1 MLDSAGGAF
10 RLLCMRLTQEEQRAI
25 CGSIHKVDP
34 EARVLLFGSRV
45 NDQARGGDIDLLVL
59 SDRLGF
65 DDLWPIRRE
74 ILDRIG
80 WQKLDLIIENERDG
94 LSAIARVAM
103 ETGER
108 L

>member
-1 MLDSAGGAF
+1 MICDSIN
-10 RLLCMRLTQEEQRAI
+10 R
-25 CGSIHKVDP
+25 VDP
-34 EARVLLFGSRV
+34 EARILLFGSRV
-45 NDQARGGDIDLLVL
+45 DDQARGGDIDLLVL

-65 DDLWPIRRE
+65 DDLWPIRRD

-103 ETGER
+103 ETGEA

>member
-1 MLDSAGGAF
+1 
-10 RLLCMRLTQEEQRAI
+10 MRLTQQERKVI
-25 CGSIHKVDP
+25 CDSINRVDP
-34 EARVLLFGSRV
+34 EARILLFGSRV
-45 NDQARGGDIDLLVL
+45 DDQARGGDIDLLVL

-80 WQKLDLIIENERDG
+80 WQKLDLIIENERVG

>member
-1 MLDSAGGAF
+1 
-10 RLLCMRLTQEEQRAI
+10 MRLTQQERKVI
-25 CGSIHKVDP
+25 CDSINRVDP
-34 EARVLLFGSRV
+34 EARILLFGSRV
-45 NDQARGGDIDLLVL
+45 DDQARGGDIDLLVL

-65 DDLWPIRRE
+65 DDLWPIRHE

-80 WQKLDLIIENERDG
+80 WQKLDLIIENERVG

>member
-1 MLDSAGGAF
+1 
-10 RLLCMRLTQEEQRAI
+10 MRLTQQEQKVIRD
-25 CGSIHKVDP
+25 SIHKADP
-34 EARVLLFGSRV
+34 DARVLLFGSRV
-45 NDQARGGDIDLLVL
+45 DDQARGGDIDLLVL

-80 WQKLDLIIENERDG
+80 WQKLDLIIENERVG

>member
-1 MLDSAGGAF
+1 
-10 RLLCMRLTQEEQRAI
+10 MRLTQQEQKVI
-25 CGSIHKVDP
+25 CDSINKVDP
-34 EARVLLFGSRV
+34 EARILLFGSRV
-45 NDQARGGDIDLLVL
+45 DDQARGGDIDLLVL
-59 SDRLGF
+59 SERLGF
-65 DDLWPIRRE
+65 DDLWPVRRE

-80 WQKLDLIIENERDG
+80 WQKLDLIIENECDG

>member
-1 MLDSAGGAF
+1 
-10 RLLCMRLTQEEQRAI
+10 MRLTQQERKVI
-25 CGSIHKVDP
+25 CDSINRIDP
-34 EARVLLFGSRV
+34 EARILLFGSRV
-45 NDQARGGDIDLLVL
+45 DDQARGGDIDLLVL

-80 WQKLDLIIENERDG
+80 WQKLDLIIENERVG

>member
-1 MLDSAGGAF
+1 
-10 RLLCMRLTQEEQRAI
+10 MRLTQEEQRAI
-25 CGSIHKVDP
+25 CASIHKVDP
-34 EARVLLFGSRV
+34 DARILLFGSRV

-59 SDRLGF
+59 SDLLGF

-80 WQKLDLIIENERDG
+80 WQKLDLIIENERNG

>member
-1 MLDSAGGAF
+1 
-10 RLLCMRLTQEEQRAI
+10 MRLTQQEQQVI
-25 CGSIHKVDP
+25 CDSINRVDP
-34 EARVLLFGSRV
+34 EARILLFGSRV
-45 NDQARGGDIDLLVL
+45 DDQARGGDIDLLVL

-80 WQKLDLIIENERDG
+80 WQKLDLIIENERVG

>member
-1 MLDSAGGAF
+1 
-10 RLLCMRLTQEEQRAI
+10 MRLTQQEQQVI
-25 CGSIHKVDP
+25 CDSINRVDP
-34 EARVLLFGSRV
+34 EARILLFGSRV
-45 NDQARGGDIDLLVL
+45 DDQARGGDIDLLVL
-59 SDRLGF
+59 SERLGF

-94 LSAIARVAM
+94 LSAIARVAL

>member
-1 MLDSAGGAF
+1 
-10 RLLCMRLTQEEQRAI
+10 
-25 CGSIHKVDP
+25 VD
-34 EARVLLFGSRV
+34 
-45 NDQARGGDIDLLVL
+45 DQARGGDIDLLVL

-65 DDLWPIRRE
+65 DDLWPIRRD

-103 ETGER
+103 ETGEA

>member
-1 MLDSAGGAF
+1 VICDSIN
-10 RLLCMRLTQEEQRAI
+10 R
-25 CGSIHKVDP
+25 VDP
-34 EARVLLFGSRV
+34 EAQILLFGSRV
-45 NDQARGGDIDLLVL
+45 DDQARGGDIDLLVL

-80 WQKLDLIIENERDG
+80 WQKLDLIIENERVG

>member
-1 MLDSAGGAF
+1 MICDSIN
-10 RLLCMRLTQEEQRAI
+10 R
-25 CGSIHKVDP
+25 VDP
-34 EARVLLFGSRV
+34 EAQILLFGSRV
-45 NDQARGGDIDLLVL
+45 DDQARGGDIDLLVL

-80 WQKLDLIIENERDG
+80 WQKLDLIIENERVG

>member
-1 MLDSAGGAF
+1 
-10 RLLCMRLTQEEQRAI
+10 MRLTRQERQVI
-25 CGSIHKVDP
+25 CDSIKKVDP

-45 NDQARGGDIDLLVL
+45 DDQARGGDIDILCL
-59 SDRLGF
+59 SERLGF

-103 ETGER
+103 ETGEQ

>member
-1 MLDSAGGAF
+1 
-10 RLLCMRLTQEEQRAI
+10 MRLTQQERKVI
-25 CGSIHKVDP
+25 CDSINRVDP
-34 EARVLLFGSRV
+34 EARILLFGSRV
-45 NDQARGGDIDLLVL
+45 DDQARGGDIDLLVL

-80 WQKLDLIIENERDG
+80 LQKLDLIIENERVG

>member
-1 MLDSAGGAF
+1 MICDSIN
-10 RLLCMRLTQEEQRAI
+10 R
-25 CGSIHKVDP
+25 VDP
-34 EARVLLFGSRV
+34 EARILLFGSRV
-45 NDQARGGDIDLLVL
+45 DDQARGGDIDLLVL

-80 WQKLDLIIENERDG
+80 WQKLDLIIENERVG

>member
-1 MLDSAGGAF
+1 
-10 RLLCMRLTQEEQRAI
+10 MRLTQQERKVI
-25 CGSIHKVDP
+25 CDSIHRVDP
-34 EARVLLFGSRV
+34 DARILLFGSRV
-45 NDQARGGDIDLLVL
+45 DDQARGGDIDLLVL

-80 WQKLDLIIENERDG
+80 WQKLDLIIENERVG

>member
-1 MLDSAGGAF
+1 
-10 RLLCMRLTQEEQRAI
+10 MRLTQQERKVI
-25 CGSIHKVDP
+25 CDSINRVDP
-34 EARVLLFGSRV
+34 EARILLFGSRV
-45 NDQARGGDIDLLVL
+45 DDQARGGDIDLLVL

-65 DDLWPIRRE
+65 DDLWPIRRD

-103 ETGER
+103 ETGEA

>member
-1 MLDSAGGAF
+1 MLDSPGSAF
-10 RLLCMRLTQEEQRAI
+10 KLLWMRLTQEEQRAI

-45 NDQARGGDIDLLVL
+45 DDQARGGDIDLLVL

-65 DDLWPIRRE
+65 GDLWPIRRE